1 MTPGPAELD
10 DVPRTALDDELE
22 RILASGAVRSLYQP
36 IVDLA
41 TGEHVG
47 VEALARGP
55 AGSALERP
63 DALFDRARAVGRL
76 ADLDHACRAAAI
88 SGAAAAHL
96 AAPWTLFVNTEPE
109 TTTAAS
115 FGRLAPPDAPT
126 PAPGSSWSSPSVP

>member
-63 DALFDRARAVGRL
+63 DALFDRRFDFVLTYDRGLVVGV
-76 ADLDHACRAAAI
+76 AACLMSRIAAA
-88 SGAAAAHL
+88 
-96 AAPWTLFVNTEPE
+96 
-109 TTTAAS
+109 
-115 FGRLAPPDAPT
+115 
-126 PAPGSSWSSPSVP
+126 